1 MKQFFWWC
9 AGADDT
15 ILEKCS
21 KSEHVKYAGVGA
33 TVLFTGLLASI
44 SGGYALY
51 TVFGSLPMAVA
62 FGLLW
67 GAVIFNLDRFIVS
80 TLRKEGKFWK
90 ELLQVM
96 PRLLLALVLA
106 VVISKPLEL
115 KIFDKEI
122 QAVLKEKQAELAIEH
137 KKLVSQQFGEVDSVK
152 AEIAAI
158 RQEVAAKL
166 QERNQLYNA
175 VAAEADGTG
184 GTGKVGR
191 GPIYEEKKLQ
201 YDKVDEELKL
211 LQADAQE
218 RINQRQQ
225 RITALMGQ
233 YDATVAEG
241 QESFS
246 NYDGLMARIN
256 ALDELPWLPV
266 FFITLLFICLETA
279 PIFTKLISNR
289 GPYDEI
295 LKGVEHERTTQEMQR
310 VAERQKQY
318 DTRQDVA
325 EAKFASRR
333 EYEMDAKR
341 EEERIKSDA
350 HLEVVRE
357 SAAVWK
363 QRKLADIHRSPG
375 TAAEI
380 LNDNEENGY
389 YKW

>member
-1 MKQFFWWC
+1 MKKFFWWC

-21 KSEHVKYAGVGA
+21 KSEHIKYAGIGA

-51 TVFGSLPMAVA
+51 TVFDTLPMAIT

-90 ELLQVM
+90 ELLQVT
-96 PRLLLALVLA
+96 PRIFLALVLA

-122 QAVLKEKQAELAIEH
+122 QAILKEKQAELAIEH
-137 KKLVSQQFGEVDSVK
+137 KSLVGKQFAEVDSVK
-152 AEIAAI
+152 ADIAAI
-158 RQEVAAKL
+158 RQEVDAKL
-166 QERNQLYNA
+166 QERNKLYEI
-175 VAAEADGTG
+175 VAAESDGTG
-184 GTGKVGR
+184 GTGKVGK
-191 GPIYEEKKLQ
+191 GPIYEEKKQQ

-211 LQADAQE
+211 LQADALA
-218 RINQRQQ
+218 RIQLKEQ
-225 RITALMGQ
+225 RIADLMKQ
-233 YDATVAEG
+233 YDTTVAEG

-256 ALDELPWLPV
+256 ALDKLPWLPV

-279 PIFTKLISNR
+279 PIFTKLISSK
-289 GPYDEI
+289 GPYDDI

-318 DTRQDVA
+318 DTRQMVA
-325 EAKFASRR
+325 EAKFSSRTD
-333 EYEMDAKR
+333 YEIDAKR

-363 QRKLADIHRSPG
+363 ERKLKDINRSPE
-375 TAAEI
+375 TASDI
-380 LNDNEENGY
+380 LNDGEENGY

>member
-1 MKQFFWWC
+1 M
-9 AGADDT
+9 
-15 ILEKCS
+15 
-21 KSEHVKYAGVGA
+21 
-33 TVLFTGLLASI
+33 LFTGLLASI

-51 TVFGSLPMAVA
+51 TVFDSVPMAVA
-62 FGLLW
+62 FGLFW

-80 TLRKEGKFWK
+80 TIRKEGKFWK
-90 ELLQVM
+90 ELLMVT
-96 PRLLLALVLA
+96 PRILLALVLA

-122 QAVLKEKQAELAIEH
+122 QAVLKEKQAELAIQH
-137 KKLVSQQFGEVDSVK
+137 KSLVNQQFAEVDSVK
-152 AEIAAI
+152 SEIAGI
-158 RQEVAAKL
+158 REEVAAKL
-166 QERNQLYNA
+166 EERNRLYEA
-175 VAAEADGTG
+175 LAAEADGTG
-184 GTGKVGR
+184 GTGKIGK

-211 LQADAQE
+211 LQADAQ
-218 RINQRQQ
+218 Q
-225 RITALMGQ
+225 RILLREQRIAELMKQ
-233 YDATVAEG
+233 YDETVAEG
-241 QESFS
+241 QESFQ
-246 NYDGLMARIN
+246 NYDGLMARIS

-279 PIFTKLISNR
+279 PIFTKLISSK
-289 GPYDEI
+289 GPYDDI
-295 LKGVEHERTTQEMQR
+295 LKGIEHERTTQEMQR

-318 DTRQDVA
+318 DTRTAVA
-325 EAKFASRR
+325 EAKFSSRMD
-333 EYEMDAKR
+333 YEIDAKR

-363 QRKLADIHRSPG
+363 ERKLKDIHRSPN

-389 YKW
+389 YQW

>member
-1 MKQFFWWC
+1 MTKFFWWC

-21 KSEHVKYAGVGA
+21 KSEHVKYAGIGA
-33 TVLFTGLLASI
+33 TVLFTGLLAGI
-44 SGGYALY
+44 SGAYALY
-51 TVFGSLPMAVA
+51 TVFDSAAMAIA

-90 ELLQVM
+90 ELLMVT
-96 PRLLLALVLA
+96 PRILLALVLA

-137 KKLVSQQFGEVDSVK
+137 KALVGKQFAEVDSIK
-152 AEIAAI
+152 SEIAAI
-158 RQEVAAKL
+158 RQEVDTKL
-166 QERNQLYNA
+166 QERNKTYEAL
-175 VAAEADGTG
+175 AAEADGTG
-184 GTGKVGR
+184 GTGKVGK
-191 GPIYEEKKLQ
+191 GPIYQEKKMQ
-201 YDKVDEELKL
+201 YDKVDQELQL
-211 LQADAQE
+211 LQADAQ
-218 RINQRQQ
+218 Q
-225 RITALMGQ
+225 RIALREQRIADLMKQ
-233 YDATVAEG
+233 YDETVAEG

-279 PIFTKLISNR
+279 PIFTKLVSSK
-289 GPYDEI
+289 GPYDDI
-295 LKGVEHERTTQEMQR
+295 LKGIEHERTTQEMQR

-318 DTRQDVA
+318 DTRHAVA
-325 EAKFASRR
+325 EAKFAART
-333 EYEMDAKR
+333 EYEIDAKR
-341 EEERIKSDA
+341 EEERVKSDA

-363 QRKLADIHRSPG
+363 ERKLADVHRSSN
-375 TAAEI
+375 AAADF
-380 LNDNEENGY
+380 LNDGEENGY

>member
-1 MKQFFWWC
+1 MKKFFWWC

-21 KSEHVKYAGVGA
+21 KAEHTKYAGVGA
-33 TVLFTGLLASI
+33 TVFFTGVLASI

-51 TVFGSLPMAVA
+51 TVFDSVPMAVA

-80 TLRKEGKFWK
+80 TIRKEGKFWK
-90 ELLQVM
+90 ELLM
-96 PRLLLALVLA
+96 ATPRILLALVLA

-137 KKLVSQQFGEVDSVK
+137 KALVARQYVEVDSIK
-152 AEIAAI
+152 SEIAGI
-158 RQEVAAKL
+158 RLEVEQKV
-166 QERNQLYNA
+166 QERNRLYDA
-175 VAAEADGTG
+175 LASEADGTG
-184 GTGKVGR
+184 GTGKIGK

-201 YDKVDEELKL
+201 YDKIDEELKL
-211 LQADAQE
+211 MQAGAQE
-218 RINQRQQ
+218 RILQRKA
-225 RITALMGQ
+225 RIADLMQ
-233 YDATVAEG
+233 NYDKTVAEG
-241 QESFS
+241 QESFN

-279 PIFTKLISNR
+279 PIFTKLITNK
-289 GPYDEI
+289 GPYDDI

-318 DTRQDVA
+318 DTRQAVA
-325 EAKFASRR
+325 EAKFASRM
-333 EYEMDAKR
+333 EYEIDAKR
-341 EEERIKSDA
+341 EEERLKSDT

-363 QRKLADIHRSPG
+363 ERKLADISRSPD
-375 TAAEI
+375 TAAEV
-380 LNDNEENGY
+380 LNDGEENGY

>member
-1 MKQFFWWC
+1 MKKFFWWC

-15 ILEKCS
+15 ILDKCS
-21 KSEHVKYAGVGA
+21 KSEHIKYAGVGA
-33 TVLFTGLLASI
+33 TVLFTGVLASI

-51 TVFGSLPMAVA
+51 TVFDSVPMAVA

-80 TLRKEGKFWK
+80 TIRKEGKFWK
-90 ELLQVM
+90 ELLMIM
-96 PRLLLALVLA
+96 PRIMLALVLA

-122 QAVLKEKQAELAIEH
+122 QAVLKEKQAQLAIEH
-137 KKLVSQQFGEVDSVK
+137 KELVGQQYVEVDSIK
-152 AEIAAI
+152 NEIAGI

-166 QERNQLYNA
+166 QERNRLYDA
-175 VAAEADGTG
+175 FAAEADGTG
-184 GTGKVGR
+184 GTGKVGK
-191 GPIYEEKKLQ
+191 GPIYEEKKQQ

-211 LQADAQE
+211 LQADAQ
-218 RINQRQQ
+218 Q
-225 RITALMGQ
+225 RISLREQRISDLMKQ

-241 QESFS
+241 QASFS

-256 ALDELPWLPV
+256 ALDTLPWLPV

-279 PIFTKLISNR
+279 PVLTKLITSK
-289 GPYDEI
+289 GPYDDI
-295 LKGVEHERTTQEMQR
+295 LKGIEHERTTKEMQR

-318 DTRQDVA
+318 DTRQAVA
-325 EAKFASRR
+325 EAKFTART
-333 EYEMDAKR
+333 EYEVAAKQ
-341 EEERIKSDA
+341 EEEKLKSDA

-363 QRKLADIHRSPG
+363 ERKLADVNRSPN
-375 TAAEI
+375 AASEV
-380 LNDNEENGY
+380 LNDGEENGY

>member
-1 MKQFFWWC
+1 MKNFFWWC

-15 ILEKCS
+15 ILDKCS
-21 KSEHVKYAGVGA
+21 KSEHIKYAGIGA

-51 TVFGSLPMAVA
+51 TVFDDALMAIA
-62 FGLLW
+62 FALLW

-96 PRLLLALVLA
+96 PRVFLALVLA

-122 QAVLKEKQAELAIEH
+122 QAVLKEKQAELAIAH
-137 KKLVSQQFGEVDSVK
+137 KQLVSQQFVEVDSIK
-152 AEIAAI
+152 TEIAAI
-158 RQEVAAKL
+158 RQEVEAKL
-166 QERNQLYNA
+166 QERNRLYDA
-175 VAAEADGTG
+175 LAAEADGTG
-184 GTGKVGR
+184 GTGKVGK
-191 GPIYEEKKLQ
+191 GPIFEEKKRQ

-211 LQADAQE
+211 LQVNANE
-218 RINQRQQ
+218 RILQREQ
-225 RITALMGQ
+225 RINELMQ
-233 YDATVAEG
+233 NYDETVAEG

-279 PIFTKLISNR
+279 PIFTKLMSSK
-289 GPYDEI
+289 GPYDDI
-295 LKGVEHERTTQEMQR
+295 LKGIEHERTIQEMQR
-310 VAERQKQY
+310 VAERQQQY
-318 DTRQDVA
+318 DTRKTVA
-325 EAKFASRR
+325 NAKFAARTD
-333 EYEMDAKR
+333 YEVDAKR
-341 EEERIKSDA
+341 EEERLKSDA

-363 QRKLADIHRSPG
+363 ERKLKEIHRSPD
-375 TAAEI
+375 TAAEL
-380 LNDNEENGY
+380 LNDGEENGY

>member
-1 MKQFFWWC
+1 MKKFFWWC
-9 AGADDT
+9 AGADDD

-21 KSEHVKYAGVGA
+21 RSEHVKYAGVGA
-33 TVLFTGLLASI
+33 TVFFTGLLAGI

-51 TVFGSLPMAVA
+51 TVFDSVPMAAA

-90 ELLQVM
+90 ELLQVT
-96 PRLLLALVLA
+96 PRILLALVLA

-122 QAVLKEKQAELAIEH
+122 QAILKEKQAELAIEH
-137 KKLVSQQFGEVDSVK
+137 KQLVGRQFSEVDSIK
-152 AEIAAI
+152 AEINGI
-158 RQEVAAKL
+158 RQEVDAKL
-166 QERNQLYNA
+166 QERNRLYEA

-191 GPIYEEKKLQ
+191 GPIYEEKKRQ

-225 RITALMGQ
+225 RIGELMRQ
-233 YDATVAEG
+233 YDSTVQEG
-241 QESFS
+241 QQSFA

-279 PIFTKLISNR
+279 PIFTKLISSK
-289 GPYDEI
+289 GPYDDI
-295 LKGVEHERTTQEMQR
+295 LKGIEHERTTQEMQR

-318 DTRQDVA
+318 DVRLEVA
-325 EAKFASRR
+325 EAKFAARR
-333 EYEMDAKR
+333 DYEMDAKR
-341 EEERIKSDA
+341 KEERLKSDA

-363 QRKLADIHRSPG
+363 QRKLADVHRSPN
-375 TAAEI
+375 TASEI

>member
-1 MKQFFWWC
+1 MKNFFWWC

-21 KSEHVKYAGVGA
+21 KSEHIKYAGVGA

-51 TVFGSLPMAVA
+51 TVFDSVPMAVA
-62 FGLLW
+62 FGLFW

-80 TLRKEGKFWK
+80 TIRKEGKFWK
-90 ELLQVM
+90 ELLMVT
-96 PRLLLALVLA
+96 PRILLALVLA

-122 QAVLKEKQAELAIEH
+122 QAVLKEKQAELAIQH
-137 KKLVSQQFGEVDSVK
+137 KSLVNQQFAEVDSVK
-152 AEIAAI
+152 SEIAGI
-158 RQEVAAKL
+158 REEVAAKL
-166 QERNQLYNA
+166 EERNRLYEA
-175 VAAEADGTG
+175 LAAEADGTG
-184 GTGKVGR
+184 GTGKIGK

-211 LQADAQE
+211 LQADAQ
-218 RINQRQQ
+218 Q
-225 RITALMGQ
+225 RILLREQRIAELMKQ
-233 YDATVAEG
+233 YDETVAEG
-241 QESFS
+241 QESFQ
-246 NYDGLMARIN
+246 NYDGLMARIS

-279 PIFTKLISNR
+279 PIFTKLISSK
-289 GPYDEI
+289 GPYDDI
-295 LKGVEHERTTQEMQR
+295 LKGIEHERTTQEMQR

-318 DTRQDVA
+318 DTRTAVA
-325 EAKFASRR
+325 EAKFSSRMD
-333 EYEMDAKR
+333 YEIDAKR

-363 QRKLADIHRSPG
+363 ERKLKDIHRSPN

-389 YKW
+389 YQW

>member
-1 MKQFFWWC
+1 MKKFFWWC

-33 TVLFTGLLASI
+33 TVLFTGLLAGI

-51 TVFGSLPMAVA
+51 TVFDTVPMALA

-67 GAVIFNLDRFIVS
+67 AAVIFNLDRFIVS

-90 ELLQVM
+90 ELLQVT
-96 PRLLLALVLA
+96 PRILLALVLA

-122 QAVLKEKQAELAIEH
+122 QAILKEKQAELAIAH
-137 KKLVSQQFGEVDSVK
+137 KALVNKQFTEVDSVK
-152 AEIAAI
+152 SEIAAI
-158 RQEVAAKL
+158 RQEVEAKL
-166 QERNQLYNA
+166 QERNKLYEA
-175 VAAEADGTG
+175 LAAEADGTG
-184 GTGKVGR
+184 GTGKVGK
-191 GPIYEEKKLQ
+191 GPIYQEKKLQ
-201 YDKVDEELKL
+201 YDKVDQELKL
-211 LQADAQE
+211 LQANAQE
-218 RINQRQQ
+218 RILQREQ
-225 RITALMGQ
+225 RIADLMKQ

-279 PIFTKLISNR
+279 PIFTKLISGK
-289 GPYDEI
+289 GPYDDI
-295 LKGVEHERTTQEMQR
+295 LKGVEHERTTREMQR
-310 VAERQKQY
+310 VTERQKQY
-318 DTRQDVA
+318 DTRQVVA
-325 EAKFASRR
+325 QAKFSART

-350 HLEVVRE
+350 HLEVVRQA
-357 SAAVWK
+357 AAVWK
-363 QRKLADIHRSPG
+363 ERKLADIGRSA
-375 TAAEI
+375 TAAADM
-380 LNDNEENGY
+380 LNDGEENGY

>member
-1 MKQFFWWC
+1 MKKFFWWC

-21 KSEHVKYAGVGA
+21 KSEHIKYAGIGA
-33 TVLFTGLLASI
+33 TVLFTGLLAAI

-51 TVFGSLPMAVA
+51 TVFDSVLLALI
-62 FGLLW
+62 FGLFW

-90 ELLQVM
+90 ELLLVT
-96 PRLLLALVLA
+96 PRILLALVLA

-122 QAVLKEKQAELAIEH
+122 QAILKEKQAELAIQH
-137 KKLVSQQFGEVDSVK
+137 KALVGKQFAEVDSIK
-152 AEIAAI
+152 TEIAGI
-158 RQEVAAKL
+158 QLGVAAKL
-166 QERNQLYNA
+166 QERNKLYDA
-175 VAAEADGTG
+175 LAAEADGTG
-184 GTGKVGR
+184 GTGKIGK
-191 GPIYEEKKLQ
+191 GPIFEEKKRQ

-211 LQADAQE
+211 LQAGAQDQVKLRE
-218 RINQRQQ
+218 Q
-225 RITALMGQ
+225 RIADLMKQ
-233 YDATVAEG
+233 YDATVAKG
-241 QESFS
+241 QESFTH
-246 NYDGLMARIN
+246 YDGLMARVN
-256 ALDELPWLPV
+256 ALDKLPWLPV

-279 PIFTKLISNR
+279 PIFTKLISGK
-289 GPYDEI
+289 GPYDDI

-310 VAERQKQY
+310 VGERQKQY
-318 DTRQDVA
+318 DTRQLVA
-325 EAKFASRR
+325 DAKFSART
-333 EYEMDAKR
+333 EYEVDAKR
-341 EEERIKSDA
+341 EEERVKSDA

-363 QRKLADIHRSPG
+363 ERKLADIHRSPN
-375 TAAEI
+375 TAADI

>member
-1 MKQFFWWC
+1 
-9 AGADDT
+9 

-21 KSEHVKYAGVGA
+21 KSEHVKYAGIGA
-33 TVLFTGLLASI
+33 TVFFTGLLAGI
-44 SGGYALY
+44 SGAYALH
-51 TVFGSLPMAVA
+51 TVFDTVA
-62 FGLLW
+62 LAIVFGLLW

-90 ELLQVM
+90 ELLQVT
-96 PRLLLALVLA
+96 PRILLALVLA

-115 KIFDKEI
+115 KVFDKEI
-122 QAVLKEKQAELAIEH
+122 QAILKEKQAELAIQH
-137 KKLVSQQFGEVDSVK
+137 KSLVGKQFAEVDSVK
-152 AEIAAI
+152 SEIAAI
-158 RQEVAAKL
+158 RQEIDAKV
-166 QERNQLYNA
+166 QERNKLYEL

-184 GTGKVGR
+184 GTGKVGK
-191 GPIYEEKKLQ
+191 GPIYEEKKRQ

-211 LQADAQE
+211 LQASAAD
-218 RINQRQQ
+218 RIQLKEQ
-225 RITALMGQ
+225 RIADLMKQ
-233 YDATVAEG
+233 YDQTVAEG

-256 ALDELPWLPV
+256 ALDKLPWLPV

-289 GPYDEI
+289 GPYDDI

-318 DTRQDVA
+318 DTRQAVA
-325 EAKFASRR
+325 ESKFLART
-333 EYEMDAKR
+333 EYEIEAKR

-363 QRKLADIHRSPG
+363 ERKLTEISRSPN
-375 TAAEI
+375 TAADI
-380 LNDNEENGY
+380 LNDGEENGY

>member
-1 MKQFFWWC
+1 MKKFFWWC

-21 KSEHVKYAGVGA
+21 KSEHLKYAGVGA
-33 TVLFTGLLASI
+33 TVLFTGVLASI

-51 TVFGSLPMAVA
+51 TVFDSAPMAVA

-80 TLRKEGKFWK
+80 TLRKEGRFWK
-90 ELLQVM
+90 ELLQVT
-96 PRLLLALVLA
+96 PRILLALVLA

-137 KKLVSQQFGEVDSVK
+137 KQLVNRQFAEVDSVK

-158 RQEVAAKL
+158 RQEVEAKL
-166 QERNQLYNA
+166 QERNKLYDA

-191 GPIYEEKKLQ
+191 GPIYEEKKRQ

-225 RITALMGQ
+225 RINNLMAK
-233 YDATVAEG
+233 YDETVAEG
-241 QESFS
+241 QTSFS

-256 ALDELPWLPV
+256 ALDSLPWLPV

-279 PIFTKLISNR
+279 PIFTKLISSR
-289 GPYDEI
+289 GPYDDI
-295 LKGVEHERTTQEMQR
+295 LKGIEHERTTQEMQR

-318 DTRQDVA
+318 DTRQEVA
-325 EAKFASRR
+325 EAKFAARR

-363 QRKLADIHRSPG
+363 ERKLADIHRSPN
-375 TAAEI
+375 TAADV

>member
-1 MKQFFWWC
+1 MKKFFWWC

-21 KSEHVKYAGVGA
+21 KSEHIKYAGVGA

-51 TVFGSLPMAVA
+51 TVFDSVPMAVA
-62 FGLLW
+62 FGLFW

-90 ELLQVM
+90 ELLMVT
-96 PRLLLALVLA
+96 PRILLALVLA

-122 QAVLKEKQAELAIEH
+122 QAVLKEKQAELAIQH
-137 KKLVSQQFGEVDSVK
+137 KQLVGRQFAEVDSVK
-152 AEIAAI
+152 ADIAAI
-158 RQEVAAKL
+158 RQEVEAKL
-166 QERNQLYNA
+166 QERNRLYDA

-184 GTGKVGR
+184 GTGKVGQ
-191 GPIYEEKKLQ
+191 GPIYEEKKRQ

-225 RITALMGQ
+225 RINDLMAK
-233 YDATVAEG
+233 YDETVAEG

-279 PIFTKLISNR
+279 PIFTKLISSK
-289 GPYDEI
+289 GPYDDI
-295 LKGVEHERTTQEMQR
+295 LKGIEHERTTQEMQR

-318 DTRQDVA
+318 DTRQEVA
-325 EAKFASRR
+325 EAKFAARR

-341 EEERIKSDA
+341 EEERVKSDA

-363 QRKLADIHRSPG
+363 QRKLADIHRSPN

>member
-1 MKQFFWWC
+1 MKKFFWWC

-21 KSEHVKYAGVGA
+21 KSEHVKYAGIGA
-33 TVLFTGLLASI
+33 TVFFTGLLAGI
-44 SGGYALY
+44 SGAYALY
-51 TVFGSLPMAVA
+51 TVFDTVYLALI

-90 ELLQVM
+90 ELLQVT
-96 PRLLLALVLA
+96 PRILLALVLA

-122 QAVLKEKQAELAIEH
+122 QAILKEKQAELAIQH
-137 KKLVSQQFGEVDSVK
+137 KALVGKQFAEVDSVK
-152 AEIAAI
+152 SEIAAI
-158 RQEVAAKL
+158 RQEVEAKV
-166 QERNQLYNA
+166 QERNKLYEL

-184 GTGKVGR
+184 GTGKIGK
-191 GPIYEEKKLQ
+191 GPIYEEKKRQ

-211 LQADAQE
+211 LQASAAD
-218 RINQRQQ
+218 RILLKEQ
-225 RITALMGQ
+225 RIANLMSK
-233 YDATVAEG
+233 YDETVAEG

-279 PIFTKLISNR
+279 PIFTKLISSK
-289 GPYDEI
+289 GPYDDI

-310 VAERQKQY
+310 VTERQKQY
-318 DTRQDVA
+318 DTRHAVA
-325 EAKFASRR
+325 EAKFLART
-333 EYEMDAKR
+333 EYEVEAKR

-363 QRKLADIHRSPG
+363 ERKLNDISRSPN

-380 LNDNEENGY
+380 LNDGEENGY

>member
-1 MKQFFWWC
+1 MKKFFWWC

-21 KSEHVKYAGVGA
+21 KSEHVKYAGIGA

-44 SGGYALY
+44 SGAYALH
-51 TVFGSLPMAVA
+51 TVFDSVPMAIA

-90 ELLQVM
+90 ELLQVT
-96 PRLLLALVLA
+96 PRILLALVLA

-122 QAVLKEKQAELAIEH
+122 QAILKEKQAELAIEH
-137 KKLVSQQFGEVDSVK
+137 KALVGKQFAEVDSVK
-152 AEIAAI
+152 TEIAAI
-158 RQEVAAKL
+158 RQEVDAKL
-166 QERNQLYNA
+166 QERNKLYDI

-184 GTGKVGR
+184 GTGKVGK
-191 GPIYEEKKLQ
+191 GPIFEEKKRQ

-211 LQADAQE
+211 LQADAQA
-218 RINQRQQ
+218 RILLKEQ
-225 RITALMGQ
+225 RIADLMKQ
-233 YDATVAEG
+233 YDTTVAEG

-256 ALDELPWLPV
+256 ALDKLPWLPV

-279 PIFTKLISNR
+279 PIFTKLISSK
-289 GPYDEI
+289 GPYDDI

-318 DTRQDVA
+318 DTRQMVA
-325 EAKFASRR
+325 EAKFSARTD
-333 EYEMDAKR
+333 YEIDAKR

-363 QRKLADIHRSPG
+363 ERKLKDITRSPD

-380 LNDNEENGY
+380 LNDGEENGY

>member
-1 MKQFFWWC
+1 MQKFFWWC

-21 KSEHVKYAGVGA
+21 KSEHTKYAGIGA
-33 TVLFTGLLASI
+33 TVFFTGLLASI

-51 TVFGSLPMAVA
+51 TVFDSAAMAMA

-80 TLRKEGKFWK
+80 TLRKEGRFWK
-90 ELLQVM
+90 ELLMVT

-106 VVISKPLEL
+106 IVISKPLEL

-122 QAVLKEKQAELAIEH
+122 QAILKEKQAQLAIEH
-137 KKLVSQQFGEVDSVK
+137 KALVAKQFSEVDSVK
-152 AEIAAI
+152 SEIAGI
-158 RQEVAAKL
+158 NKEIEAKV
-166 QERNQLYNA
+166 QERNKLYEA
-175 VAAEADGTG
+175 LAAEADGTG

-191 GPIYEEKKLQ
+191 GPIYEEKKRQ
-201 YDKVDEELKL
+201 YDKIDAELKL
-211 LQADAQE
+211 LQAGGQE
-218 RINQRQQ
+218 QIRRREQ
-225 RITALMGQ
+225 RIAELMKDYDKTVNQGQ
-233 YDATVAEG
+233 
-241 QESFS
+241 QSFQQ
-246 NYDGLMARIN
+246 YDGLMARID
-256 ALDELPWLPV
+256 AMDKLPWLPV

-279 PIFTKLISNR
+279 PIFTKLISNK
-289 GPYDEI
+289 GPYDDI

-318 DTRQDVA
+318 DTRQAVA
-325 EAKFASRR
+325 EAKFAVRT
-333 EYEMDAKR
+333 EFEVAAQK
-341 EEERIKSDA
+341 EKERLKSDA
-350 HLEVVRE
+350 HLDVVRE

-363 QRKLADIHRSPG
+363 ERKLADVNRSPN

-380 LNDNEENGY
+380 LNDNEDNGY

>member
-1 MKQFFWWC
+1 MKKFFWWC

-21 KSEHVKYAGVGA
+21 RSEHVKYAGVGA
-33 TVLFTGLLASI
+33 TVLFTGVLASI

-51 TVFGSLPMAVA
+51 TVFDSVPMAVA

-90 ELLQVM
+90 ELLQVT
-96 PRLLLALVLA
+96 PRILLALVLA

-152 AEIAAI
+152 AEIATI
-158 RQEVAAKL
+158 RQEVDAKL
-166 QERNQLYNA
+166 QERNKLYDA
-175 VAAEADGTG
+175 MAAESDGTG

-191 GPIYEEKKLQ
+191 GPIYEEKKRQ

-225 RITALMGQ
+225 RIAELMQQ
-233 YDATVAEG
+233 YDKTVNEG

-279 PIFTKLISNR
+279 PIFTKLITSK

-295 LKGVEHERTTQEMQR
+295 LKGVEHERTIQEMQR

-318 DTRQDVA
+318 DVRLQVA
-325 EAKFASRR
+325 ETKFAARR
-333 EYEMDAKR
+333 DYEMDAKR

-363 QRKLADIHRSPG
+363 ERKLADVHRSPN

>member
-1 MKQFFWWC
+1 MKKFFWWC

-51 TVFGSLPMAVA
+51 TVFDSVPMAVA

-80 TLRKEGKFWK
+80 TLRKEGRFWK
-90 ELLQVM
+90 ELLMVT
-96 PRLLLALVLA
+96 PRILLALVLA

-137 KKLVSQQFGEVDSVK
+137 KQLVGRQFAEVDSVK
-152 AEIAAI
+152 AEMAAI
-158 RQEVAAKL
+158 RQEVEAKL
-166 QERNQLYNA
+166 QERNKFYEA

-191 GPIYEEKKLQ
+191 GPIYEEKKRQ

-225 RITALMGQ
+225 RINNLMAK
-233 YDATVAEG
+233 YDETVAEG

-279 PIFTKLISNR
+279 PIFTKLISSK
-289 GPYDEI
+289 GPYDDI
-295 LKGVEHERTTQEMQR
+295 LKGIEHERTTQEMQR

-318 DTRQDVA
+318 DTRQEVA
-325 EAKFASRR
+325 EAKFTARR
-333 EYEMDAKR
+333 EYEIDAKR

-363 QRKLADIHRSPG
+363 ERKLADIHRSPN
-375 TAAEI
+375 TASDV

>member
-1 MKQFFWWC
+1 MKKFFWWC

-21 KSEHVKYAGVGA
+21 KSEHIKYAGVGA

-51 TVFGSLPMAVA
+51 TVFDSIPMAVA

-67 GAVIFNLDRFIVS
+67 GSVIFNLDRFIVS

-90 ELLQVM
+90 ELLQVT
-96 PRLLLALVLA
+96 PRIFLALVLA

-122 QAVLKEKQAELAIEH
+122 QAVLKEKQAELAIQH
-137 KKLVSQQFGEVDSVK
+137 KALVNKQFTEVDSIK
-152 AEIAAI
+152 MEIAGI
-158 RQEVAAKL
+158 RQEVEAKV
-166 QERNQLYNA
+166 QERNRLYEA
-175 VAAEADGTG
+175 LAAEADGTG
-184 GTGKVGR
+184 GTGKIGK
-191 GPIYEEKKLQ
+191 GPIYQEKKLQ
-201 YDKVDEELKL
+201 YDKIDEELKL
-211 LQADAQE
+211 LQANAQE
-218 RINQRQQ
+218 RILQREQ
-225 RITALMGQ
+225 RIAELMGQ
-233 YDATVAEG
+233 YDETVAEG

-279 PIFTKLISNR
+279 PIFTKLISGK
-289 GPYDEI
+289 GPYDDI

-318 DTRQDVA
+318 DTRQMVA
-325 EAKFASRR
+325 EAKFSARTD
-333 EYEMDAKR
+333 YEIDAKR

-363 QRKLADIHRSPG
+363 ERKLKDIHRSPD
-375 TAAEI
+375 TAADI
-380 LNDNEENGY
+380 LNDGEENGY
-389 YKW
+389 YRW